1 MIIAH
6 LSDIH
11 ICNNRAN
18 VTRLFWD
25 FLLVTGVPSVM
36 WPLIKPLLA
45 STRRQREVFRWL
57 LRRPGAALNP
67 TALAISVGVT
77 LPLAIFLVRQFI
89 RFRRI
94 FYIRKDRPELRD
106 SLIEDVRS
114 LGARH
119 VVITGDLTNIG
130 DPAEFEMGAQM
141 VSALGGTRRATVVPG
156 NHDIDIQRMRR
167 PARVSIPEKLDPY
180 LGHLFVPKTFPKG
193 IYKAKQ
199 LPFPFVRLLKPDICL
214 ICLDSTTF
222 HPISNTRGALDE
234 AQLDLLS
241 DILSK
246 SLVRDRLKIVLLH
259 HHSTEMPKALKF
271 SVRTLDRLAGRMD
284 SFLMEKLKN
293 AEELHEMLASGGVD
307 LILHGHKHI
316 PYCSDVAGVRVFC
329 AGSAT
334 NSDPSGEFPPSYNLI
349 RIERGRIEVSRR
361 DYVEEGW
368 EERGIPEEKRIEPT
382 RSGERAAT
390 GPPDTGGAE

>member
-1 MIIAH
+1 MLIAH

-36 WPLIKPLLA
+36 WPLIKPILA
-45 STRRQREVFRWL
+45 STSRQRQVFRWL

-94 FYIRKDRPELRD
+94 FYIRKDRPGLRE
-106 SLIEDVRS
+106 SLIEDVRCQ
-114 LGARH
+114 GARH
-119 VVITGDLTNIG
+119 IVITGDLTNIG
-130 DPAEFEMGAQM
+130 NKTEFEMGAQM
-141 VSALGGTRRATVVPG
+141 VSALGGFRRVTVVPG

-167 PARVSIPEKLDPY
+167 PAKVSVPEKLDPY
-180 LGHLFVPKTFPKG
+180 LDHLFVPKTFPKG
-193 IYKAKQ
+193 IYTTKQ
-199 LPFPFVRLLKPDICL
+199 RPFPFVRLLKPDICL

-222 HPISNTRGALDE
+222 HPISNARGTVDP

-241 DILSK
+241 DILSRPV
-246 SLVRDRLKIVLLH
+246 VRGRLKVVLLH

-271 SVRTLDRLAGRMD
+271 KARTLDRLAGRMD
-284 SFLMEKLKN
+284 SVLMEKLTN
-293 AEELHEMLASGGVD
+293 AEELHDLLASGGVD
-307 LILHGHKHI
+307 LILQGHKHI
-316 PYCSDVAGVRVFC
+316 PYCSDVAGVRVLC

-349 RIERGRIEVSRR
+349 RIEGGELEVSRR
-361 DYVEEGW
+361 DYTEEGW
-368 EERGIPEEKRIEPT
+368 VDGDIPGGEG
-382 RSGERAAT
+382 SGEYK
-390 GPPDTGGAE
+390 GSGG

>member
-36 WPLIKPLLA
+36 WPLIRPILA
-45 STRRQREVFRWL
+45 STSRQRQVFRWL
-57 LRRPGAALNP
+57 LRRPGAAMNP
-67 TALAISVGVT
+67 AVLAISIGVT

-94 FYIRKDRPELRD
+94 FYIRKDRPGLRD
-106 SLIEDVRS
+106 SLIEDVRRM
-114 LGARH
+114 GAH
-119 VVITGDLTNIG
+119 HIVIAGDLTNIG
-130 DPAEFEMGAQM
+130 NRTEFEMGAQM
-141 VSALGGTRRATVVPG
+141 VSALGGLRRVTVVPG
-156 NHDIDIQRMRR
+156 NHDIDIQRLRR
-167 PARVSIPEKLDPY
+167 PAKVSVSEKLDPY

-193 IYKAKQ
+193 IYKAKK

-222 HPISNTRGALDE
+222 HPISNARGSVDQD
-234 AQLDLLS
+234 QLDLLP
-241 DILSK
+241 DILSRPA
-246 SLVRDRLKIVLLH
+246 VRDRLKVVLLH

-271 SVRTLDRLAGRMD
+271 RARTLDRLVGRMD
-284 SFLMEKLKN
+284 SVLMEKLTN
-293 AEELHEMLASGGVD
+293 AEELHEMLAFGGVG

-316 PYCSDVAGVRVFC
+316 PYCSDVAGVRVLC

-349 RIERGRIEVSRR
+349 RIEGGRIEVSRR
-361 DYVEEGW
+361 DYVEESWVDG
-368 EERGIPEEKRIEPT
+368 EIPEEKR
-382 RSGERAAT
+382 G
-390 GPPDTGGAE
+390 